1 MSESIKH
8 ILVVDDDD
16 RLRHLIERY
25 LKEEGFSVST
35 AADAVAMDKKLSREH
50 IDLII
55 LDVMLPGE
63 DGIAICKRLQAE
75 EDSPPILMLSAKGE
89 DMDRIVG
96 LEMGADDYLPK
107 PFNTREL
114 LARIKAI
121 LRRHPKEVPGAPS
134 LENEVIKFGDF
145 TISLSDRTLYKKD
158 ELIPL
163 STGEFA
169 VMKALVTHP
178 RKTLSR
184 DQLMNLARGREYSAF
199 DRTID
204 TQISRLRKIFEVDP
218 ANPRYIQTVWGA
230 GYVFIPEDESNHD

>member
-1 MSESIKH
+1 MSEAIQH

-25 LKEEGFSVST
+25 LKEEGFAVTT
-35 AADAVAMDKKLSREH
+35 AADASAMDKKLAREH

-55 LDVMLPGE
+55 LDVMLPCE
-63 DGIAICKRLQAE
+63 DGIAICKRLQMQS
-75 EDSPPILMLSAKGE
+75 DSPPILMLSAKGE
-89 DMDRIVG
+89 DLDRITG
-96 LEMGADDYLPK
+96 LETGADDYLPK

-121 LRRHPKEVPGAPS
+121 LRRNPKELPGSPS
-134 LENEVIKFGDF
+134 KLNEIISFGDF
-145 TISLSDRTLYKKD
+145 AINLGERTLRKND

-169 VMKALVTHP
+169 VMKALITHP

-184 DQLMNLARGREYSAF
+184 EQLMNIARGREYNAY

-204 TQISRLRKIFEVDP
+204 TQISRLRKIFEIDP
-218 ANPRYIQTVWGA
+218 ARPRYIQTVWGA
-230 GYVFIPEDESNHD
+230 GYVFIPEGDKSHD